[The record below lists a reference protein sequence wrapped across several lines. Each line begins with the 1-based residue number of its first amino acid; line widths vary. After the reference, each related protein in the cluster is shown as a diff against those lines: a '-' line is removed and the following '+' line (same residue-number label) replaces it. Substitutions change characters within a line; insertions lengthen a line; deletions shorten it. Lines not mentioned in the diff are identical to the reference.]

1 MKHTLSHES
10 LDAYKVAVDVARW
23 IRKTRFPHGE
33 AALKDQARR
42 AADSVVLNLAEGAY
56 REGKDRHRHWRGPS
70 GPPALRAIRACGAN
84 ATLRSCSAPRIARGS
99 AAEVCAVLDLLDFE
113 EGPQRQQQL
122 RRVVA
127 MTCKLR

>member
-10 LDAYKVAVDVARW
+10 LDAYRVAVDVARW
-23 IRKTRFPHGE
+23 VRRTRFPHGE

-56 REGKDRHRHWRGPS
+56 REGKDRHRHY
-70 GPPALRAIRACGAN
+70 
-84 ATLRSCSAPRIARGS
+84 RIARGS